1 MNQNRRI
8 LSESVEQIQSEPPEF
23 GCTYPNTRFR
33 TLCVPETMVELT
45 TPAAKINGPYIL
57 NADLLQDIKI
67 KDNAR

>member
-1 MNQNRRI
+1 
-8 LSESVEQIQSEPPEF
+8 
-23 GCTYPNTRFR
+23 
-33 TLCVPETMVELT
+33 MVELT